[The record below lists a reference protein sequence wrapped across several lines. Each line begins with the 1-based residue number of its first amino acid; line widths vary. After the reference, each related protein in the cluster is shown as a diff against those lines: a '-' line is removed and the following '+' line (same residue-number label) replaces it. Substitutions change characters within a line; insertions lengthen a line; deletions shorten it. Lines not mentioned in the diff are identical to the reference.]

1 MSINYTYE
9 KLGAGIGILAT
20 HADGIQDRLRA
31 AFGDSLHMVS
41 PKGMPKEAEERWAD
55 VMAKVNAVEGK
66 FETLSD
72 KEASELAQQIRTIH
86 ALVAEHLRSGRPGLY
101 K

>member
-1 MSINYTYE
+1 MIIHYTYE
-9 KLGAGIGILAT
+9 KLGAGIGILVT

-41 PKGMPKEAEERWAD
+41 PEGMPKEAEERWAD
-55 VMAKVNAVEGK
+55 VLTKVNAVEGK

-72 KEASELAQQIRTIH
+72 KEASGLAQQIWTIY
-86 ALVAEHLRSGRPGLY
+86 ALVKIHLRSA
-101 K
+101 